1 MTIIICCCNNAVN
14 AVVPPELYTNFGI
27 ASSSLADMFTATS
40 NVILDDTNIRLNEQS
55 IKFDLLWS
63 AIGRACPPNVFS
75 NDPVNMKLLEK
86 YVRTSGYYD
95 IKNMYTRELS
105 YLFYLQHTDIVI
117 IFNTRSRSQIEIL
130 YVDFFLFA

>member
-1 MTIIICCCNNAVN
+1 M
-14 AVVPPELYTNFGI
+14 
-27 ASSSLADMFTATS
+27 
-40 NVILDDTNIRLNEQS
+40 
-55 IKFDLLWS
+55 WS